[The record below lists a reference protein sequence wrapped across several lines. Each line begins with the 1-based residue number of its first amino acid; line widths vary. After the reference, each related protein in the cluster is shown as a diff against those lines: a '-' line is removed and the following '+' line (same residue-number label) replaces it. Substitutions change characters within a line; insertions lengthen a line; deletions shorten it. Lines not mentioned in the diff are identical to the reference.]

1 MILRF
6 KECWWVWLT
15 NNIIDL
21 TIWTLTVINKGDNSI
36 MMFLASIG
44 FLLINIYGIIKW
56 NLNAKKRRN

>member
-56 NLNAKKRRN
+56 NLNAKKSRN